1 MLFLNILVNVE
12 LLMDIKNVSIDE
24 LRFNLREV
32 MEIKNLLE
40 KKI

>member
-12 LLMDIKNVSIDE
+12 LLMDIKNGSIDV

-32 MEIKNLLE
+32 MVN
-40 KKI
+40 KKIY